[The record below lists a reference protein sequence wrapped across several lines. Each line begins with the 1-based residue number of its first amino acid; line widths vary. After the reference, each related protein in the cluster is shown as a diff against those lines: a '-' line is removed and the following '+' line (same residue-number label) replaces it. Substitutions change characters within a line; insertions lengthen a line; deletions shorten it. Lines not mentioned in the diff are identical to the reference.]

1 MQRRFSFRLSRSHTR
16 SDLRHDT
23 RCYFNVSSKANMSL
37 LNVLHDPSHRSLP
50 FLRQDWLH
58 GHFTV
63 TSEHIRFFLIFS
75 FSVLH
80 FSVVV
85 SVR

>member
-37 LNVLHDPSHRSLP
+37 LNVLHNPSFSSSGLTT
-50 FLRQDWLH
+50 W
-58 GHFTV
+58 TVYCNV
-63 TSEHIRFFLIFS
+63 TSEHILFLIFS

-80 FSVVV
+80 FFVVV